1 MFAPP
6 TFNPTNGSMVGVAKP
21 IYINFQR
28 PIANRAMA
36 EQAIHISSIPPV
48 PGRFYWTSD
57 TQVRWRPQDF
67 WPADTVVNIDAGGTK
82 SSFTVPEQLV
92 ATIDNKT
99 LQMEIMRNG
108 KLEKTFPVSMGKKG
122 HDTPNGT
129 YYVLEKFADIVMDS
143 STYGVPVDS
152 AEGYKLKVQDAVRID
167 NSGTFVH
174 SAPWSVGAQGE
185 QQRQPRLHQ
194 PQPGQRAVVL
204 RQLRQ
209 RRPDRHQELR
219 RHVQQ
224 ARRRVRLA
232 DVLTRLARSSSSRS
246 ARAAAGSRYSSSYS
260 LTSNAS

>member
-1 MFAPP
+1 
-6 TFNPTNGSMVGVAKP
+6 MVGVAKP

-28 PIANRAMA
+28 PIANKPMA

-48 PGRFYWTSD
+48 PGRFYWVSD

-67 WPADTVVNIDAGGTK
+67 WPANTVVNIDASGAK
-82 SSFTVPEQLV
+82 SSFRVGESLV
-92 ATIDNKT
+92 ATIDNKN
-99 LQMEIMRNG
+99 LKMEIMRNG
-108 KLEKTFPVSMGKKG
+108 KLDKTFPVSMGKKG

-152 AEGYKLKVQDAVRID
+152 ADGYKLKVQDAVRID

-174 SAPWSVGAQGE
+174 SAPWSVGSQGK
-185 QQRQPRLHQ
+185 QQCQPRLHQ

-232 DVLTRLARSSSSRS
+232 DLLSARQFSSRS
-246 ARAAAGSRYSSSYS
+246 APDAAGRGTARRSR
-260 LTSNAS
+260 